1 MADAAGDAVDPFAVA
16 VQSQPPPAFT
26 LALEPT
32 RRRNS
37 KPVTHVEFPPPS
49 YLSPMDGPDDNEK
62 HKPSVHY
69 PSPLIDTP
77 AINLPP
83 SREPS
88 RPPSLAGTDEED
100 FEDEDYDWSGEEDL
114 VDQEAKFEER
124 ITGEKRLKPWGFKR

>member
-1 MADAAGDAVDPFAVA
+1 MADAAGDAVDSFTL
-16 VQSQPPPAFT
+16 QLNIHKQLPPAFT
-26 LALEPT
+26 LTHPPT
-32 RRRNS
+32 RRQNS
-37 KPVTHVEFPPPS
+37 KPVTHVSPSPS
-49 YLSPMDGPDDNEK
+49 YHSLMDGPDDNEK
-62 HKPSVHY
+62 QKPSVHY
-69 PSPLIDTP
+69 TTPLIDS
-77 AINLPP
+77 INLPP

>member
-1 MADAAGDAVDPFAVA
+1 MADAAGDPVHSFAQL
-16 VQSQPPPAFT
+16 VQEQPPPPSFFLT
-26 LALEPT
+26 HPPT
-32 RRRNS
+32 RRPNS
-37 KPVTHVEFPPPS
+37 KLVTPSPS
-49 YLSPMDGPDDNEK
+49 YHSTMDGPDDNEK

-77 AINLPP
+77 AIHLPP